1 MLEPLQ
7 RSSTD
12 ILNMLREETESI
24 RSEQG
29 ESVRFHALNNICY
42 KMESFRRD
50 LENLI
55 NAEKSEILP
64 EEFGLGS
71 KKNVKLGG
79 GSFGVVYKS
88 NYKGTSVAVKVMNDT
103 KDENNR
109 DKELNYLKVLRHDN
123 IIGFRGCGMYQ
134 SKRFIVLEYIKEN
147 LYLFTKNYSSDDG
160 EGLSAFMAWG
170 ISKQLAN
177 VMNYLHS
184 RPMTHGDLKPDN
196 ILVDRS
202 TVNPRIKLCDFGLAC
217 RKDEY
222 TADKSEGHVR
232 YKKKGVAENFDGLLE
247 QDVFCFGLIVL
258 FVRTGK
264 RPWNKVN
271 TSDLTSQRKQDGLE
285 VKVKQDKIIIG
296 DEEVSKSVGGEL
308 EEIISVSCKNG
319 TSFEKIVTKYF
330 SKENPFKMKE
340 IKGEFFSC
348 GFLTQTNIFVAD
360 SVVAEEHENE
370 VKFPTYQPVDLEC
383 VVDVTFDPK
392 DNVMNDVSGLRDEKL
407 ENTYL
412 ENIQKYKKQAQAKII
427 DNNKTI
433 ALRSIT
439 PSRPGDDEKQRM
451 DLRFVESNYVHHR
464 AMRDIWRDFDEEK
477 KNKIVSRKSDVHP
490 HYSTSFGLH
499 VAVLTCEDDG
509 TRKFVFSQ
517 RSQKKGMASPGD
529 YTCGAVESCSVVDY
543 IQKTEKF
550 ATVSLIN
557 TAARGLSE
565 ELGLHLQGED
575 IKAICL
581 NTIYLKFDNH
591 EWGMCG
597 FVDLTDKRISQN
609 NRLNFKT
616 LNGAF
621 TAGPKDKFEHALIVG
636 VDFKLETMVAWLRK
650 EHLKLASSTKI
661 AAVKVLESFF
671 GTSEVMKMFE
681 KYNKSDK

>member
-232 YKKKGVAENFDGLLE
+232 YKKKG
-247 QDVFCFGLIVL
+247 
-258 FVRTGK
+258 
-264 RPWNKVN
+264 
-271 TSDLTSQRKQDGLE
+271 
-285 VKVKQDKIIIG
+285 
-296 DEEVSKSVGGEL
+296 
-308 EEIISVSCKNG
+308 
-319 TSFEKIVTKYF
+319 
-330 SKENPFKMKE
+330 
-340 IKGEFFSC
+340 
-348 GFLTQTNIFVAD
+348 
-360 SVVAEEHENE
+360 
-370 VKFPTYQPVDLEC
+370 
-383 VVDVTFDPK
+383 
-392 DNVMNDVSGLRDEKL
+392 
-407 ENTYL
+407 
-412 ENIQKYKKQAQAKII
+412 
-427 DNNKTI
+427 
-433 ALRSIT
+433 
-439 PSRPGDDEKQRM
+439 
-451 DLRFVESNYVHHR
+451 
-464 AMRDIWRDFDEEK
+464 
-477 KNKIVSRKSDVHP
+477 
-490 HYSTSFGLH
+490 
-499 VAVLTCEDDG
+499 
-509 TRKFVFSQ
+509 
-517 RSQKKGMASPGD
+517 
-529 YTCGAVESCSVVDY
+529 
-543 IQKTEKF
+543 
-550 ATVSLIN
+550 
-557 TAARGLSE
+557 
-565 ELGLHLQGED
+565 
-575 IKAICL
+575 
-581 NTIYLKFDNH
+581 
-591 EWGMCG
+591 
-597 FVDLTDKRISQN
+597 
-609 NRLNFKT
+609 
-616 LNGAF
+616 
-621 TAGPKDKFEHALIVG
+621 
-636 VDFKLETMVAWLRK
+636 
-650 EHLKLASSTKI
+650 
-661 AAVKVLESFF
+661 
-671 GTSEVMKMFE
+671 
-681 KYNKSDK
+681 